1 MKSITPL
8 ILGLLVGAIIMYF
21 AYPEMNPSI
30 SENGDAKVQEI
41 NGVYVYILSQPK
53 KHYEVIDLLSE
64 KNIIEMGQEIGN
76 TLSDKSK
83 NFFERIGDAIGQL
96 KQDINFRE
104 RLELYVE
111 TAKSKSADVK
121 GLIFS
126 RSDLKEAT
134 KIKL

>member
-1 MKSITPL
+1 MKATLL
-8 ILGLLVGAIIMYF
+8 ILGVLIGAMAMYF
-21 AYPEMNPSI
+21 AYPEINPSA
-30 SENGDAKVQEI
+30 SETSDAKVQDV
-41 NGVYVYILSQPK
+41 NGVYVYIMAQPK
-53 KHYEVIDLLSE
+53 SDFEVIGLLSE
-64 KNIIEMGQEIGN
+64 KNIVEMGQDIGN

-83 NFFERIGDAIGQL
+83 NFFQRIGDAIGQL

-111 TAKSKSADVK
+111 SAKTKNSDVK

-134 KIKL
+134 MIKF